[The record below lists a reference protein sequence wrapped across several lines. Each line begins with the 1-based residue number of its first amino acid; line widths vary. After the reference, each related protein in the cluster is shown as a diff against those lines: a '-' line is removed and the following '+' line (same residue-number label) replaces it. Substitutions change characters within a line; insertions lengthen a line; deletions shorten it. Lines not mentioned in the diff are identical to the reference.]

1 MACSFI
7 LVYGVKV
14 ILQLVE
20 SFAGK
25 IYDVHIDGFVFLT
38 LRSIYIKSTFSYF
51 ILKSGPQ
58 VHVDLNLLY
67 VLPFT
72 DVRYQFFALFL
83 NPNVVLSRSRFA
95 FL

>member
-1 MACSFI
+1 MMFTLMVLSFS
-7 LVYGVKV
+7 
-14 ILQLVE
+14 LQDPYTQNLL
-20 SFAGK
+20 F
-25 IYDVHIDGFVFLT
+25 
-38 LRSIYIKSTFSYF
+38 R

-58 VHVDLNLLY
+58 VHVDLNLLH
-67 VLPFT
+67 VVPFT

>member
-1 MACSFI
+1 M
-7 LVYGVKV
+7 

-25 IYDVHIDGFVFLT
+25 IYDVHLDGFVFLT
-38 LRSIYIKSTFSYF
+38 LRSIHIKSTFLYC

-58 VHVDLNLLY
+58 VHDLNLPH
-67 VLPFT
+67 VVPFT
-72 DVRYQFFALFL
+72 DIRYQFFALFL
-83 NPNVVLSRSRFA
+83 NPNIVLSSSRFA